1 MSQQPTWDATYQR
14 YFHTVWDETHGRWYR
29 THHVEGQCVSLPERA
44 SAHYRIGQGWVFFD
58 WLPPITRNDSVVH
71 SSGQAAGSSPI
82 ISTEGAPV
90 WGSYNTNNPSTYEP
104 LDPSNYNVG
113 VVVRTEAN

>member
-29 THHVEGQCVSLPERA
+29 THHVE
-44 SAHYRIGQGWVFFD
+44 GQGWVFFD